1 MKNPRYQGGGSSHV
15 NSFKVTSVWDALT
28 EKENVIY
35 AEGFSSETDVY
46 DEKLAAEAIEAAKQ
60 VDKAV
65 VLQDFQNPSSQKDM
79 TANICICRS
88 VRIN

>member
-46 DEKLAAEAIEAAKQ
+46 DE
-60 VDKAV
+60 
-65 VLQDFQNPSSQKDM
+65 NPSSQKDM